1 MRVTGA
7 TGNVPTEDMAHILH
21 EKAIDTGTDLPVL
34 IVAAESAEE
43 IIGETLPGQ
52 VIKVGSPYE
61 LHPLPP
67 EETAGT
73 ALPQELVV
81 HDNDLPPG
89 EDDFRV
95 TAHLMC
101 SWGLQSTLMC
111 RFSAMRATFLL
122 GCQTARS
129 ASEPTAMVPF

>member
-1 MRVTGA
+1 MVEMGPPDGLHMMKESVPVRKEIELVSAPSVRVTGA

-21 EKAIDTGTDLPVL
+21 EKAIDTGTDLAVL
-34 IVAAESAEE
+34 IVAAQPAEE

-52 VIKVGSPYE
+52 VIKVGSPCE

-81 HDNDLPPG
+81 LDNDHSPSRGRFPG
-89 EDDFRV
+89 KR
-95 TAHLMC
+95 
-101 SWGLQSTLMC
+101 
-111 RFSAMRATFLL
+111 
-122 GCQTARS
+122 
-129 ASEPTAMVPF
+129 